1 MDFNPTTLTTH
12 SFIVNS
18 AWFDNQTHLVLII
31 RIIKN
36 SMSNILPVMYRKSH
50 IVHTYQHQREFYLQN
65 VLHSHSTTNPTYHQ
79 RLQEPFDLKSNPNF
93 CTIDQNKYDNCDQT
107 FVKLDIWIH
116 QNYFPSTHIT
126 IIEITITI
134 MFPVPPMLTQKKDC
148 PALCDIHYVSA

>member
-1 MDFNPTTLTTH
+1 MYVDFNPTTLTTH

-36 SMSNILPVMYRKSH
+36 SMSTILPVMYRKSH
-50 IVHTYQHQREFYLQN
+50 IVHTYQHQREFYLQK

-107 FVKLDIWIH
+107 LVKHLNSSEIFSIYLYN
-116 QNYFPSTHIT
+116 NYRNDYYNNVSRTSYADA
-126 IIEITITI
+126 E
-134 MFPVPPMLTQKKDC
+134 KDC
-148 PALCDIHYVSA
+148 PALCDIGYVSA